1 MRVISVNAGTPVAL
15 GISKGREVLSA
26 IVKKSVHGHVMVR
39 RLGLEGDSQAD
50 LSVHGGENK
59 AVYAYPSEHYDY
71 WKERFPGMEMP
82 WGTFGEN
89 MSVEG
94 LLESEV
100 HVGDSFAIGTTEF
113 GVTQPRLPCY
123 KLGMRFGTNAMLRM
137 FLESERT
144 GFYLKVIR
152 EGQVR
157 AGDAIRAVYVNPGSE
172 TIVDVVRGVK
182 KRQEKA

>member
-1 MRVISVNAGTPVAL
+1 LRLISVNAGTPVAL
-15 GISKGREVLSA
+15 GTSRGREVLSA
-26 IVKKSVHGHVMVR
+26 IVKTPVHGPVQVG
-39 RLGLEGDSQAD
+39 RLGLEGDRQAD

-71 WKERFPGMEMP
+71 WKGRFPGMEMP
-82 WGTFGEN
+82 WGIFGEN

-94 LLESEV
+94 LLEGEV
-100 HVGDSFAIGTTEF
+100 HVGDSFAIGTAEF

-144 GFYLKVIR
+144 GFYLRVLK
-152 EGQVR
+152 EGQID
-157 AGDAIRAVYVNPGSE
+157 AGQAIRPVGLNPGGE